1 MTFMPVVFLKKETTI
16 DSISAVIGKAYPA
29 YEIVFAE
36 ERRELLQYIKMQLQN
51 TSSVIWINSLWDS
64 LCAGYSD
71 DKALTDPDGTWG
83 YLIDTLG
90 ARILQTDRPALLL
103 EYLKKKGVHD

>member
-1 MTFMPVVFLKKETTI
+1 V
-16 DSISAVIGKAYPA
+16 
-29 YEIVFAE
+29 VFAE
-36 ERRELLQYIKMQLQN
+36 ENQAVLSYIKTQLQH

-71 DKALTDPDGTWG
+71 DKALANPDGTWG

-90 ARILQTDRPALLL
+90 ACIIQTDRPALLL
-103 EYLKKKGVHD
+103 EYLRKRRLHD